1 MEDTHTVL
9 FVVITVALTFATV
22 GVCHAACLWLQ
33 PRCVRRQRPPEDGAS
48 GLGSILS
55 THQAAAGLCWSSVDQ
70 IHAGICWN
78 LLPADL
84 QRSVLKF
91 AFHGRLWRMGLVCR
105 GWHTTLLQDAPRSV
119 HFRLVGNEIDE
130 RIAWARI
137 SICPSWGI
145 CCFNE
150 HIRNVPLNLDA
161 PRRAPDHAEPWHC
174 ALDSINQ
181 IRHLNV
187 EISDAA
193 QALSLVRRL
202 TVPGAEIAVDSL
214 TLRAQYAGAR
224 SRHVRGG
231 GWQFLAPALQRC
243 KIRSLSLPQCVLL
256 GDNGAR
262 AIAVALNHP
271 QCCLQSISVCFCGI
285 HDVGAAAFAGEICRE
300 GNLLTHLN
308 VSSNRI
314 GPAGAVALALAVGNK
329 HSRVVQIEIEM
340 NRIGPAGA
348 RSFADLAINDR
359 QDSCYSRGQ
368 DDVLNWSYR
377 NAIGAA
383 GMTEIDRMFRAGCCN
398 HVTHLKLD
406 LNYCT
411 DGGAVTIARWLTD
424 AQYSITNM
432 CIGSRGNMLSVLG
445 VQIIMLTCLHARCK
459 MTCLCFDHYQY
470 ENDQYRIDLRRYGT
484 GIGDGGAAVVADT
497 IRQLHCTLTYL
508 NISNQDIG
516 PEGGVALAV
525 AALHSNVKRLVLSL
539 NPIGMVGLY
548 AWSATVQNPRC
559 SIEDLDLRLERIN
572 LFPFSAF
579 HCISTAV

>member
-1 MEDTHTVL
+1 
-9 FVVITVALTFATV
+9 
-22 GVCHAACLWLQ
+22 
-33 PRCVRRQRPPEDGAS
+33 
-48 GLGSILS
+48 
-55 THQAAAGLCWSSVDQ
+55 
-70 IHAGICWN
+70 
-78 LLPADL
+78 
-84 QRSVLKF
+84 
-91 AFHGRLWRMGLVCR
+91 MGLVCR
-105 GWHTTLLQDAPRSV
+105 GWHTTLLQDVPRSV

-137 SICPSWGI
+137 SICPSWGV

-161 PRRAPDHAEPWHC
+161 PRPAPDHAEPWHC

-308 VSSNRI
+308 VSTKLILINYCPHTFDPVVHDFIATATAFDARSLTKCENHSRI
-314 GPAGAVALALAVGNK
+314 MTCDKTKDEVHTAPAGV
-329 HSRVVQIEIEM
+329 
-340 NRIGPAGA
+340 
-348 RSFADLAINDR
+348 
-359 QDSCYSRGQ
+359 
-368 DDVLNWSYR
+368 
-377 NAIGAA
+377 
-383 GMTEIDRMFRAGCCN
+383 
-398 HVTHLKLD
+398 
-406 LNYCT
+406 
-411 DGGAVTIARWLTD
+411 
-424 AQYSITNM
+424 
-432 CIGSRGNMLSVLG
+432 
-445 VQIIMLTCLHARCK
+445 
-459 MTCLCFDHYQY
+459 
-470 ENDQYRIDLRRYGT
+470 
-484 GIGDGGAAVVADT
+484 
-497 IRQLHCTLTYL
+497 
-508 NISNQDIG
+508 
-516 PEGGVALAV
+516 
-525 AALHSNVKRLVLSL
+525 
-539 NPIGMVGLY
+539 
-548 AWSATVQNPRC
+548 
-559 SIEDLDLRLERIN
+559 
-572 LFPFSAF
+572 
-579 HCISTAV
+579 